1 MSDGELWTMILNK
14 IKKSIDWLLY
24 KQVPAWLIALL
35 IIIWILA

>member
-35 IIIWILA
+35 IIIWILV